1 MIWETR
7 LSGSLHEIR
16 HIPGRAKNAWCPR
29 QLFEQWGYPSLNPV
43 ACSHIDAD
51 NTPVS
56 TRQTPKQSL
65 PANIAEKEGINH
77 TTQKWTNL
85 GKWTSNYLV
94 VASFLLS
101 WTWEAAKH
109 TNHVSSYLCSNG
121 IQQTID
127 AYVPSDDGSR
137 SYRTWRTYFVW
148 RVIRDKVHTVWMPS
162 PAEFWLWKEVGL
174 HEFHSTFVDASK

>member
-127 AYVPSDDGSR
+127 AYVPSDDEVDRTELEGRTSSDVWLATR
-137 SYRTWRTYFVW
+137 SILYEC
-148 RVIRDKVHTVWMPS
+148 RVPLSFDCERK
-162 PAEFWLWKEVGL
+162 
-174 HEFHSTFVDASK
+174 